1 MPYQNGRNGG
11 RRDHS
16 VHFTLSGPPS
26 TPSSRTASPAPSY
39 DSGRHNARAETTDRN
54 SLTYDDIYG
63 YKFQEKETLPGQH
76 SMDVYDAT
84 LSWWRA
90 AIRRKLVKAV
100 ERESEMIAAI
110 QVSTI
115 TFH

>member
-1 MPYQNGRNGG
+1 MPYQNGGNGG
-11 RRDHS
+11 RRDHL

-26 TPSSRTASPAPSY
+26 TPSSRTASPAPY
-39 DSGRHNARAETTDRN
+39 DAGRHNARAETTDRN
-54 SLTYDDIYG
+54 SLTYDDIYD
-63 YKFQEKETLPGQH
+63 YKSQEKEVLPGQH

-84 LSWWRA
+84 LPWWRA

-100 ERESEMIAAI
+100 ERESGMIAAI

-115 TFH
+115 AFY